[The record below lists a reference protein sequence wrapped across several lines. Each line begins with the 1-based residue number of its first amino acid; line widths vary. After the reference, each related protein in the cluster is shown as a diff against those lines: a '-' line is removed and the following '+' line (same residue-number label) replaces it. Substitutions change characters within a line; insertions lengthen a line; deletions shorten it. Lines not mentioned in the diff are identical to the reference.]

1 MERSAKHLFRHLHDV
16 SALRK
21 NPIARSYC
29 QMGLQHLHAA
39 VRTAAEQCR
48 DDELRDGHDER
59 AARQYS
65 IVALHCLERRALREV
80 ASRLGVSVRQCYR
93 DRAEICGRIAAIL
106 SRREAGISE
115 MVPRVDEFQH
125 ALINAFRRAALG
137 DTHRALRDCDGL
149 ARNAGLLARKLQAVR
164 AGISILTDSG
174 AVDRAPSALRH
185 AEWLWAAAPANERQ
199 SPVSQAAMA
208 LLRWQLAYLS
218 AESATALEQSE
229 TAVRL
234 LRSSSMPR
242 SAIAR
247 DMLLEGLYA
256 CGTARCNA
264 GDMQG
269 GYDSFVTAESEIGDD
284 YSVLFTTR
292 ARLKVTTWKLR
303 CSLLTSA
310 TAWRPLFERT
320 KGLTDAFNEAYGTG
334 DFAAAITALDAM
346 TQQYVTAGNDDEAF
360 RAANLALVIAEQQ
373 SSERVKSQLAIR
385 LALKLLPTPYAYQA
399 AALAARAKAKACD
412 GYHRQLISYFRL
424 EHALST
430 RKYAEAFRL
439 ANEESDGKEYAAL
452 TVHRNLVKA
461 SAAQA
466 LGRRHLARVTIEAA
480 VPAAERLSS
489 AHTLIDAY
497 RVAAKITGESRFRR
511 QARDIARLFAG

>member
-1 MERSAKHLFRHLHDV
+1 MERYAKHLFRHLHDLK
-16 SALRK
+16 SLRK
-21 NPIARSYC
+21 NPLAKAYC
-29 QMGLQHLHAA
+29 QGGLGHLHGA
-39 VRTAAEQCR
+39 VRAAADQCR
-48 DDELRDGHDER
+48 DDELRAGNDER
-59 AARQYS
+59 AARLYA
-65 IVALHCLERRALREV
+65 IVALHCLERQTLAEV
-80 ASRLGVSVRQCYR
+80 ASRLGISVRQCYR
-93 DRAEICGRIAAIL
+93 DRAEVCSRIAVSL
-106 SRREAGISE
+106 SHTANAAET
-115 MVPRVDEFQH
+115 VPQVDEFQH

-137 DTHRALRDCDGL
+137 DTHRALRDCDSL
-149 ARNAGLLARKLQAVR
+149 ARNADHLARKLQAVR

-174 AVDRAPSALRH
+174 AVDRAPAALRH
-185 AEWLWAAAPANERQ
+185 AEWLWAATPVAETQR
-199 SPVSQAAMA
+199 PVSQAAMA

-218 AESATALEQSE
+218 ADTAVALEQAE
-229 TAVRL
+229 AATRL
-234 LRSSSMPR
+234 LRSTAMRR
-242 SAIAR
+242 SPIAR

-269 GYDSFVTAESEIGDD
+269 GYDSFALAELEIGDD

-310 TAWRPLFERT
+310 TAWRPVFERT
-320 KGLTDAFNEAYGTG
+320 RGLTDAFKEAYGTG

-346 TQQYVTAGNDDEAF
+346 TQQYVTAGSNEEAF

-385 LALKLLPTPYAYQA
+385 LALKLLPTPYARQA
-399 AALAARAKAKACD
+399 AALAARVKPKACD

-424 EHALST
+424 EHALAA

-439 ANEESDGKEYAAL
+439 ANEESDGREYAAL
-452 TVHRNLVKA
+452 VVHRNLVKA

-466 LGRRHLARVTIEAA
+466 LGRHQLAKATIEAA
-480 VPAAERLSS
+480 IPAAERLSS
-489 AHTLIDAY
+489 AHTLLDAY
-497 RVAAKITGESRFRR
+497 RAAAKITGDSRFRR